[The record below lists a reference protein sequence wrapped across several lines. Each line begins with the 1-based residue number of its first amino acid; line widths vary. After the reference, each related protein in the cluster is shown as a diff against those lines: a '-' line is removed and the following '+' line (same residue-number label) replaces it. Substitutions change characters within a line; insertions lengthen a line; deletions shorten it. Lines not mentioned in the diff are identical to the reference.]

1 MKYHARR
8 RKHHMA
14 EELEGSPPGWEEFMT
29 SRCRVLLFLV
39 VVVAVVACVPAGAQN
54 PYLGEI
60 RYVAFNFAPKGW
72 MTCSGQLL
80 AISENQALFQLLG
93 TTFGGDGKSTFGLP
107 DMRGRVPVGTGQG
120 LGLTN
125 RTLGEQG
132 GQESVALTVAQM
144 PAHRH
149 TLNASNA
156 AASSNGPAGNVL
168 AATSSTA
175 IYTNQAPDV
184 TLEAASVNI
193 RGQSQPHENMQPYL
207 GMTCVIAVQGIFP
220 SPN

>member
-1 MKYHARR
+1 MIA
-8 RKHHMA
+8 A
-14 EELEGSPPGWEEFMT
+14 
-29 SRCRVLLFLV
+29 
-39 VVVAVVACVPAGAQN
+39 AVPAGAQN

-60 RYVAFNFAPKGW
+60 RYVGFNFAPQGW
-72 MTCSGQLL
+72 ALCDGQLL
-80 AISENQALFQLLG
+80 QISQNTALFSLLG
-93 TTFGGDGKSTFGLP
+93 TTFGGDGKTTFALP
-107 DMRGRVPVGTGQG
+107 DMRGRVPVGMGQG
-120 LGLTN
+120 AGLTN
-125 RTLGEQG
+125 RNPGDQG

-184 TLEAASVNI
+184 TLQAASVNI
-193 RGQSQPHENMQPYL
+193 RGQSQPHENMQPFL
-207 GMTCVIAVQGIFP
+207 GMTCIIATVGIYP
-220 SPN
+220 SRP